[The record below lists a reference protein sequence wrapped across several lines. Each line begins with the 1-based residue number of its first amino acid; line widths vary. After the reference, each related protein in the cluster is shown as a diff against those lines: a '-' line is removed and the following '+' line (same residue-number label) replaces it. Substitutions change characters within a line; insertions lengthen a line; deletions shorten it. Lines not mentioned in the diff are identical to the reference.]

1 MNILVID
8 DDTGLRSVLQTF
20 LQVLGYSVV
29 VAKDG
34 EEGLRTFK
42 SGEFDLVFTD
52 LVMPGAEGLEV
63 IMQIKELKPGTPII
77 AITGYDKY
85 SELATALDV
94 DQVLYKPFTLDQV
107 KASLDQYT

>member
-20 LQVLGYSVV
+20 LQVLGHSVV
-29 VAKDG
+29 VAQDG
-34 EEGLRTFK
+34 EEGLRLFQ
-42 SGEFDLVFTD
+42 EADYDLILTD
-52 LVMPGAEGLEV
+52 LVMPGAEGIEV
-63 IMQIKELKPGTPII
+63 IMKIKEVKPETHIV

-85 SELATALDV
+85 SDLASALNV

-107 KASLDQYT
+107 KASLDQFS

>member
-20 LQVLGYSVV
+20 LQVLGHNVV
-29 VAKDG
+29 VAQDG
-34 EEGLRTFK
+34 EEGLRLFK
-42 SGEFDLVFTD
+42 SDDFDLILTD
-52 LVMPGAEGLEV
+52 LVMPGAEGIEV
-63 IMQIKELKPGTPII
+63 IMQIKELKPDAHIV

-85 SELATALDV
+85 RDLAAALNV

-107 KASLDQYT
+107 KAALDQYT